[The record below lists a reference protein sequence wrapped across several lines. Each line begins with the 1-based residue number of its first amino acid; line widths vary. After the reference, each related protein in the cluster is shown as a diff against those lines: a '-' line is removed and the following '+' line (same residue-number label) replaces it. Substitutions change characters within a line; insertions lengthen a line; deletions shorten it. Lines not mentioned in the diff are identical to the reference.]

1 MSRAGEVFTIVAGS
15 VAVLLLGSAMLLAGA
30 IARSG
35 LVTIQIDDRREGF
48 ALYLPV
54 PGFVVESGLAVL
66 PRLARHHEV
75 RRELRQVRAEIEE
88 WEPFLRQVARV
99 LDEAPDCTFVEAY
112 DRGERVRII
121 KRGRTIRVEVDG
133 GDGERVRLS
142 VPSRLVRRTIVSVL
156 G

>member
-75 RRELRQVRAEIEE
+75 RRELRH
-88 WEPFLRQVARV
+88 EPAGLH
-99 LDEAPDCTFVEAY
+99 
-112 DRGERVRII
+112 
-121 KRGRTIRVEVDG
+121 GRPSSASG
-133 GDGERVRLS
+133 CLS
-142 VPSRLVRRTIVSVL
+142 
-156 G
+156 